1 MPRSKRE
8 LGRVHKHLFVLQ
20 HPTTT
25 AATRPLYTRI
35 LLTFSSSLLV
45 LEVDAKSLHEAMA
58 VIRDAGFDPKEPP
71 EHKPVPSQQSITP
84 SRRRLTASMPAQASR
99 RKLRPS
105 FTAILWGCGMALW
118 PRMLQHVHS
127 HVDGDAVS
135 VAALRMPGAA
145 GPFVKAIL
153 EICAPLLVGYS
164 ARSLCS
170 LLALTAFTV
179 RLCGCAARRHY
190 RSWRANI
197 KQHLPPQPRF
207 VEILRGRIWVQSLE
221 ASSSS
226 PRGRLTQAAP
236 SFGQSAMYG
245 PPCAFNT

>member
-127 HVDGDAVS
+127 HVDGDIS
-135 VAALRMPGAA
+135 VAALRMPAAA

-179 RLCGCAARRHY
+179 RLCG
-190 RSWRANI
+190 S
-197 KQHLPPQPRF
+197 QTLP
-207 VEILRGRIWVQSLE
+207 IM
-221 ASSSS
+221 ASK
-226 PRGRLTQAAP
+226 
-236 SFGQSAMYG
+236 Y
-245 PPCAFNT
+245 

>member
-1 MPRSKRE
+1 
-8 LGRVHKHLFVLQ
+8 
-20 HPTTT
+20 
-25 AATRPLYTRI
+25 
-35 LLTFSSSLLV
+35 
-45 LEVDAKSLHEAMA
+45 MA
-58 VIRDAGFDPKEPP
+58 VIRNAGFDPKEPP
-71 EHKPVPSQQSITP
+71 EDKPVPSQQSITP
-84 SRRRLTASMPAQASR
+84 SPRRLTASMPAQASG

-135 VAALRMPGAA
+135 VAALRMPAAA
-145 GPFVKAIL
+145 GPFVKAIF
-153 EICAPLLVGYS
+153 EICAPLLVGHS
-164 ARSLCS
+164 ASS
-170 LLALTAFTV
+170 SGSV
-179 RLCGCAARRHY
+179 DSVHDSLCGCAARRHY

-226 PRGRLTQAAP
+226 ARGSLTQAAP
-236 SFGQSAMYG
+236 SFGQSAQNQ
-245 PPCAFNT
+245 PCTGLPVLSTSRPEGNRSLALPAANLSARHHAL

>member
-8 LGRVHKHLFVLQ
+8 LGRVQHLFVLQ

-84 SRRRLTASMPAQASR
+84 SPRRLTASMPAQASR

-127 HVDGDAVS
+127 HVDGDIS
-135 VAALRMPGAA
+135 VAALRMPGAEA
-145 GPFVKAIL
+145 EPFVKAIMK
-153 EICAPLLVGYS
+153 ICAPLSLFRIQ
-164 ARSLCS
+164 RSLS
-170 LLALTAFTV
+170 LLSVSADGVHCA
-179 RLCGCAARRHY
+179 RLCGSQTVTTLRAERVDRTSANRFAEKDVAQTARPDLG
-190 RSWRANI
+190 S
-197 KQHLPPQPRF
+197 
-207 VEILRGRIWVQSLE
+207 VSG
-221 ASSSS
+221 
-226 PRGRLTQAAP
+226 G
-236 SFGQSAMYG
+236 
-245 PPCAFNT
+245 